1 MSNFPQLGGGR
12 GVGFA
17 VHSNRQ
23 KNLLVTAGVV
33 LVLAA
38 VYFFW
43 PDGLI
48 TLDFKDAPV
57 SKVIASIERQG
68 HVRIGTNVPPET
80 LVTIHMKRVP
90 LMDALETLTVR
101 VEGSLRVVFAGAST
115 KAQAGDALAE
125 LASGKHSDQW
135 KVAWF
140 PSMGMLA
147 GDIPPDPRFL
157 AVKPES
163 GEKNDLQSALQQV
176 AMKSGVMTAVPSAWN
191 PAAKMPSKTATAA
204 SLVRQLIRSS
214 GGQVQESFL
223 IVARSGREGGRDGG
237 PGGSDGNGGD
247 RAGQPDGGPRG
258 RGEMNPE
265 WMAQRTE
272 ATIAQLP
279 PEDRLAAKADF
290 DSMKKTFDEVRSLP
304 DDQRRAKM
312 EEVMN
317 RPDVQ
322 EKMAARQD
330 ARDARQS
337 PQQREQRMKSYIAR
351 KQQMLANPPKP

>member
-1 MSNFPQLGGGR
+1 MQYD
-12 GVGFA
+12 
-17 VHSNRQ
+17 RQ
-23 KNLLVTAGVV
+23 KTLLVTAGVV

-68 HVRIGTNVPPET
+68 HVRIGTNAPPET
-80 LVTIHMKRVP
+80 IVTIHMKKVP
-90 LMDALETLTVR
+90 LMDALETLSVR

-115 KAQAGDALAE
+115 KTQAADALAE
-125 LASGKHSDQW
+125 LASGKSSDKW
-135 KVAWF
+135 AVAWF

-157 AVKPES
+157 AVKPEP

-176 AMKSGVMTAVPSAWN
+176 AMKSGVMTAVPTDWN

-214 GGQVQESFL
+214 GGQIQESFL
-223 IVARSGREGGRDGG
+223 IVARGGRDGG
-237 PGGSDGNGGD
+237 RGGPDGNGGD
-247 RAGQPDGGPRG
+247 RSGQAGGGPRG
-258 RGEMNPE
+258 RDGMNPE
-265 WMAQRTE
+265 WMAQRAE

-279 PEDRLAAKADF
+279 PEDRQAAKADF
-290 DSMKKTFDEVRSLP
+290 DETKKTFDEVRAVP
-304 DDQRRAKM
+304 EDQRRAKM

-322 EKMAARQD
+322 DKMAARQD

-337 PQQREQRMKSYIAR
+337 PQQREQRMRAYIAR
-351 KQQMLANPPKP
+351 KQQMLANPPKQ